1 MILIKENEYELSN
14 RLTEIASQYSKI
26 YGQSDRPRGSERYI
40 FSRTSSSHLEF
51 FAGSTII
58 RVKNKSTRESLARLA
73 GNQPYVES
81 AAEFMIFCADLKRAG
96 NYCKEY
102 EKPFEGD
109 YTEHFI
115 IATVDVALMAQSL
128 VTAAESVG
136 LGICY
141 IGGIRNNPVDV
152 SKLLELPIGV
162 YPVFGL
168 CLGYPDQ
175 DPEIKP
181 RLPLSVILK
190 DEVYNERGDQD
201 QIREYDEK
209 IRDYYRTRTGG
220 GHGISWTE
228 QVATLLSE
236 KSRPHMKVFGKTRFK
251 FK

>member
-1 MILIKENEYELSN
+1 MSSVIDLLKSHRSIRKFTDKAIDPEILSDIFL
-14 RLTEIASQYSKI
+14 A
-26 YGQSDRPRGSERYI
+26 GQAAA
-40 FSRTSSSHLEF
+40 TSSFLQ
-51 FAGSTII
+51 GSTII
-58 RVKNKSTRESLARLA
+58 RVTNERTRETLAELA
-73 GNQPYVES
+73 GNQPYVRS
-81 AAEFMIFCADLKRAG
+81 AAEFMVFCADLKRAG
-96 NYCKEY
+96 NYCREY
-102 EKPFEGD
+102 DKPFEGD

-141 IGGIRNNPVDV
+141 IGGIRNNPIDV
-152 SKLLELPIGV
+152 SKLLKLPMGV

-175 DPEIKP
+175 NPEIKP
-181 RLPLSVILK
+181 RLPLSVIVK
-190 DEVYNERGDQD
+190 NEVYIEDSDQEK
-201 QIREYDEK
+201 IREYDET
-209 IRDYYRTRTGG
+209 IREYYRNRTGG

-236 KSRPHMKVFGKTRFK
+236 KSRPHMKQFLEAQGFK

>member
-1 MILIKENEYELSN
+1 MSSVIDLLKSHRSIRKFTDKAIDPEVLNDIFL
-14 RLTEIASQYSKI
+14 A
-26 YGQSDRPRGSERYI
+26 GQAAA
-40 FSRTSSSHLEF
+40 TSSFLQ
-51 FAGSTII
+51 GSTII

-102 EKPFEGD
+102 GKPFEGD

-201 QIREYDEK
+201 QIREYDER

-236 KSRPHMKVFGKTRFK
+236 KSRPHMKAFLEKQGFK

>member
-1 MILIKENEYELSN
+1 MDSVIDLLKSHRSIRKFTDQVIDQEL
-14 RLTEIASQYSKI
+14 LEELFIA
-26 YGQSDRPRGSERYI
+26 GQAAA
-40 FSRTSSSHLEF
+40 TSSFLQ
-51 FAGSTII
+51 GTTII
-58 RVKNKSTRESLARLA
+58 RISDKNSREKLAELA
-73 GNQPYVES
+73 GNQPYVNT

-96 NYCKEY
+96 NYCETY
-102 EKPFEGD
+102 GKPFEGD
-109 YTEHFI
+109 FTEHFI

-141 IGGIRNNPVDV
+141 IGGIRNNPIEV
-152 SKLLELPIGV
+152 SKLLELPRGV

-175 DPEIKP
+175 EPEIKP
-181 RLPLSVILK
+181 RLPISVVVK
-190 DEVYNERGDQD
+190 QETYNENGDGQN
-201 QIREYDEK
+201 IEEYDERIK
-209 IRDYYRTRTGG
+209 EYYRSRTGG

-236 KSRPHMKVFGKTRFK
+236 KSRPHMRGFLEEQGFK

>member
-1 MILIKENEYELSN
+1 MSSVIDLLKSHRSIRKFTDKVIEQELMED
-14 RLTEIASQYSKI
+14 LFVA
-26 YGQSDRPRGSERYI
+26 GQAAA
-40 FSRTSSSHLEF
+40 TSSFLQ
-51 FAGSTII
+51 GTTIVRI
-58 RVKNKSTRESLARLA
+58 SNKDTREKLAELA
-73 GNQPYVES
+73 GNQPYVKT

-96 NYCKEY
+96 NYCEAY

-109 YTEHFI
+109 FTEHFI

-141 IGGIRNNPVDV
+141 IGGIRNNPVEV
-152 SKLLELPIGV
+152 SKLLELPRGV

-175 DPEIKP
+175 EPEIKP
-181 RLPLSVILK
+181 RLPISVVVK
-190 DEVYNERGDQD
+190 DETYNEEGDGD
-201 QIREYDEK
+201 NIEEYDERIREY
-209 IRDYYRTRTGG
+209 YHSRTGG

-236 KSRPHMKVFGKTRFK
+236 KSRPHMKEYLEGQGFK

>member
-1 MILIKENEYELSN
+1 MSSVIELLKSH
-14 RLTEIASQYSKI
+14 RSIRKFTDKVIEQELLEDLFVA
-26 YGQSDRPRGSERYI
+26 GQAAA
-40 FSRTSSSHLEF
+40 TSSFLQ
-51 FAGSTII
+51 GTTIVRI
-58 RVKNKSTRESLARLA
+58 SNKDTREKLAELA
-73 GNQPYVES
+73 GNQPYVKT

-96 NYCKEY
+96 NYCEAY

-109 YTEHFI
+109 FTEHFI

-141 IGGIRNNPVDV
+141 IGGIRNNPVEV
-152 SKLLELPIGV
+152 SKLLELPRGV

-175 DPEIKP
+175 EPEIKP
-181 RLPLSVILK
+181 RLPISVIVK
-190 DEVYNERGDQD
+190 EETYNEEGDGD
-201 QIREYDEK
+201 NIKEYDERIREY
-209 IRDYYRTRTGG
+209 YRSRTGG

-236 KSRPHMKVFGKTRFK
+236 KSRPHMKEYLEGQGFK

>member
-1 MILIKENEYELSN
+1 MSSVIDLLKSHRSIRKFTDKAIDPDVLDDILL
-14 RLTEIASQYSKI
+14 A
-26 YGQSDRPRGSERYI
+26 GQAAA
-40 FSRTSSSHLEF
+40 TSSFLQ
-51 FAGSTII
+51 GSTII
-58 RVKNKSTRESLARLA
+58 RVKNKGTRESLAKLA
-73 GNQPYVES
+73 GNQPYVET
-81 AAEFMIFCADLKRAG
+81 AAEFMVFCADLKRAG

-102 EKPFEGD
+102 GKPFEGD

-181 RLPLSVILK
+181 RLPLSVIFK
-190 DEVYNERGDQD
+190 DEVYNERDDQD
-201 QIREYDEK
+201 KIREYDER
-209 IRDYYRTRTGG
+209 IHDYYRTRTGG

-236 KSRPHMKVFGKTRFK
+236 KSRPHMKDFLEKQGFK

>member
-1 MILIKENEYELSN
+1 MSSVIDLLKSHRSIRKFTDQSIEPELFADLLEAGQAAATSSFLQGATVVRIRN
-14 RLTEIASQYSKI
+14 ADTRSAIAKLAG
-26 YGQSDRPRGSERYI
+26 GQS
-40 FSRTSSSHLEF
+40 
-51 FAGSTII
+51 
-58 RVKNKSTRESLARLA
+58 
-73 GNQPYVES
+73 YVES
-81 AAEFMIFCADLKRAG
+81 AAEFMVFCADLKRPG
-96 NYCKEY
+96 NYCAEY

-128 VTAAESVG
+128 VAAAESVG

-141 IGGIRNNPVDV
+141 IGGIRNDPAQVADLL
-152 SKLLELPIGV
+152 KLPRGV

-175 DPEIKP
+175 NPETKP

-190 DEVYNERGDQD
+190 EEVYNEEGDRET
-201 QIREYDEK
+201 IAEYDER
-209 IRDYYRTRTGG
+209 IREYYRTRTGG

-236 KSRPHMKVFGKTRFK
+236 KARPHMRQFLADQGFTFR
-251 FK
+251 